1 MTILHR
7 WFEEVWNQGRES
19 AIDEMSYHDVHGHGL
34 KAPDGNEVQSME
46 AFKAYYR
53 QMRAALSDIH
63 VTVED
68 VITEGDLTVARWY
81 GYGQTYRR
89 RAGQAAQGQSDP
101 VQRHDH
107 GADQGGQD
115 RGGVEQLRL
124 HDDGSADGMRARKRV
139 GESAKGKSECG
150 GLSTARFALRSR

>member
-34 KAPDGNEVQSME
+34 QAPDGNEVQSMD

-68 VITEGDLTVARWY
+68 VVTEGDLMVARCTVTAKHT
-81 GYGQTYRR
+81 GEGLGKTPKGNPIQFT
-89 RAGQAAQGQSDP
+89 
-101 VQRHDH
+101 
-107 GADQGGQD
+107 
-115 RGGVEQLRL
+115 
-124 HDDGSADGMRARKRV
+124 GMTMARIK
-139 GESAKGKSECG
+139 EGKIAEAWNNFDF
-150 GLSTARFALRSR
+150 LTLYQQME

>member
-34 KAPDGNEVQSME
+34 KAPDGNEVQSMD

-53 QMRAALSDIH
+53 QLRAALSDIH

-68 VITEGDLTVARWY
+68 VVTEGDLTVARCTVTAKHT
-81 GYGQTYRR
+81 GEGLGKPPKGNPIQFTGMTMVRIK
-89 RAGQAAQGQSDP
+89 
-101 VQRHDH
+101 
-107 GADQGGQD
+107 
-115 RGGVEQLRL
+115 
-124 HDDGSADGMRARKRV
+124 DGKIAEAWNNFDFM
-139 GESAKGKSECG
+139 
-150 GLSTARFALRSR
+150 TMFQQMD

>member
-53 QMRAALSDIH
+53 QMRGALSDIH

-68 VITEGDLTVARWY
+68 VVTEGDLTVARC
-81 GYGQTYRR
+81 TV
-89 RAGQAAQGQSDP
+89 RAKHTGEGLGKPPKGNSIEFTGMTMARIKEGKIAEAWNNFDFLTM
-101 VQRHDH
+101 VQ
-107 GADQGGQD
+107 QM
-115 RGGVEQLRL
+115 E
-124 HDDGSADGMRARKRV
+124 
-139 GESAKGKSECG
+139 
-150 GLSTARFALRSR
+150 

>member
-34 KAPDGNEVQSME
+34 KAPDGNEVHSMD

-53 QMRAALSDIH
+53 QLRAALSDIH

-68 VITEGDLTVARWY
+68 VVTEGDLTVARCTVTAKHT
-81 GYGQTYRR
+81 GEGLGKPPKGNPIQFTGMTMVRIK
-89 RAGQAAQGQSDP
+89 
-101 VQRHDH
+101 
-107 GADQGGQD
+107 
-115 RGGVEQLRL
+115 
-124 HDDGSADGMRARKRV
+124 DGKIAEAWNNFDFM
-139 GESAKGKSECG
+139 
-150 GLSTARFALRSR
+150 TMFQQMD

>member
-34 KAPDGNEVQSME
+34 KASDGNEVQSME

-68 VITEGDLTVARWY
+68 VITEGDLTVARCTVTAKHTGEGLGKPPKGNPIQFSGMTMARIKEGKIAEAWNNFDFM
-81 GYGQTYRR
+81 TM
-89 RAGQAAQGQSDP
+89 
-101 VQRHDH
+101 VQ
-107 GADQGGQD
+107 QM
-115 RGGVEQLRL
+115 E
-124 HDDGSADGMRARKRV
+124 
-139 GESAKGKSECG
+139 
-150 GLSTARFALRSR
+150 